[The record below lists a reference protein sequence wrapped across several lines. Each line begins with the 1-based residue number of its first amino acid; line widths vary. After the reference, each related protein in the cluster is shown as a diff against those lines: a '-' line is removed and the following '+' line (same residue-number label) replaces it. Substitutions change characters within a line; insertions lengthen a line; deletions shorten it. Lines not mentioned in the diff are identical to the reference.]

1 MSSPLHGLRPTDTEN
16 LVCMRRR
23 EVTQICVGLH
33 DLQFNLLPEGNLTIW
48 RRCELLGADGAL
60 LDVWDRE
67 TRVGLFRFP
76 EVLMSPIPE
85 VVIDGSD
92 SFLMM
97 FSNGLALRV
106 VDNSDQCESFSIGEF
121 YV

>member
-1 MSSPLHGLRPTDTEN
+1 MGIPLNGLRPTDIEN

-33 DLQFNLLPEGNLTIW
+33 DLQYNLLPAGNLANW
-48 RRCELLGADGAL
+48 GRCELHGADGAL

-67 TRVGLFRFP
+67 TRAGLFRFP
-76 EVLMSPIPE
+76 GVLMSPIPE
-85 VVIDGSD
+85 VVIDGSH

-106 VDNSDQCESFSIGEF
+106 VDNSDQCESFSIGDF
-121 YV
+121 SI